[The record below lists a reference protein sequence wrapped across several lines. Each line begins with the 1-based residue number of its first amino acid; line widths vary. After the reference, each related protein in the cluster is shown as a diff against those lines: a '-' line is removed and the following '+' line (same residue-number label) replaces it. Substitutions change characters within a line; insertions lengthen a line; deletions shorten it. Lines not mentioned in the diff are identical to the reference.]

1 MVSAFVE
8 VTTNIS
14 YTIIGVDGKGT
25 YYLYSFQYVTAIMLW
40 ALTHI
45 LLLFCVTGFCNAAS
59 GEANRSVVL
68 LQKLL
73 LTELHPDTAEE
84 VQLFLQQV
92 SNRKVKF
99 TAWDFFTI
107 NYTTL
112 GSIVAAITTLLVIVV
127 QIQNAN

>member
-1 MVSAFVE
+1 MMCAFVD
-8 VTTNIS
+8 VPMSIS
-14 YTIIGVDGKGT
+14 H
-25 YYLYSFQYVTAIMLW
+25 AIVSTMMKRENKLEFFHFVISIMCW
-40 ALTHI
+40 GLI
-45 LLLFCVTGFCNAAS
+45 QFFLLFCVTGSCNAAS

-84 VQLFLQQV
+84 IQLFLQQV
-92 SNRKVKF
+92 SNRKVRF

-112 GSIVAAITTLLVIVV
+112 GSIVGVITTFVVIFV
-127 QIQNAN
+127 QIQNEK

>member
-1 MVSAFVE
+1 MVSAIVE

-14 YTIIGVDGKGT
+14 YIIIGVDGKGT
-25 YYLYSFQYVTAIMLW
+25 YYLHSFQYVTALMLW
-40 ALTHI
+40 AFTHI
-45 LLLFCVTGFCNAAS
+45 LLLFFVTGCCNAAS
-59 GEANRSVVL
+59 GEANRSAVL

-92 SNRKVKF
+92 SNRKVRF
-99 TAWDFFTI
+99 TAWDFFAI
-107 NYTTL
+107 NYATF
-112 GSIVAAITTLLVIVV
+112 GSIVGAITTLLVILV

>member
-1 MVSAFVE
+1 MASAFVE
-8 VTTNIS
+8 VTMNTSHAIILGMEKQENNLKFIHLVIS
-14 YTIIGVDGKGT
+14 VM
-25 YYLYSFQYVTAIMLW
+25 SW
-40 ALTHI
+40 ALTQF
-45 LLLFCVTGFCNAAS
+45 LLLFCVTGSCNAAS

-84 VQLFLQQV
+84 VKMFLQQV

-99 TAWDFFTI
+99 TAWDYFTI

-112 GSIVAAITTLLVIVV
+112 GSIVGAITTFVVIFV
-127 QIQNAN
+127 QIQNEK